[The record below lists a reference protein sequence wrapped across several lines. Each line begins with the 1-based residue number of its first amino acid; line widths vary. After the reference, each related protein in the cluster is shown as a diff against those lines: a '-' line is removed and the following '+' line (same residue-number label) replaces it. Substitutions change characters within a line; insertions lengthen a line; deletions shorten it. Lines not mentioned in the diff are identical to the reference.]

1 MSTCKYCKQSAGLFS
16 SAYKECEAKHSAG
29 VEKLRKLLSEYFLGV
44 SQGATIQREI
54 SQLRKESFLNTD
66 DITSEFTKA
75 LDGYTVAIHRPF
87 SPQMPQVVTSLV
99 SAVGEPYSL
108 LDRNGAITRFAQK
121 LIKGH
126 IAEYFTGKQPIAATQ
141 TAINGVTRALP
152 IANDAVGDA
161 CYYMLE
167 KAATNF
173 LKDGLLTP
181 QEERLVNEYTTSF
194 GIQPASLPTKYQSSD
209 IAKISQAGILSGL
222 QQGQLPPQTMG
233 YPIMLGK
240 GESVLWVYDDVK
252 CFEEKVKREYISN
265 RGGVSIKI
273 AKGVYYRPSTGRTK
287 PVEHN
292 YMNLEGTG
300 NLYVTNKHLIFN
312 SPTKGVK
319 IPYTKIIGVTPY
331 SDGIELNRDGN
342 AKRMILQG
350 FDSWFVMNLL
360 SVVANS

>member
-1 MSTCKYCKQSAGLFS
+1 MSTCKYCNQSAGLFS
-16 SAYKECEAKHSAG
+16 SAHKECEEKHSAG
-29 VEKLRKLLSEYFLGV
+29 VEKLRKLLGDYFLGV

-54 SQLRKESFLNTD
+54 SQMRKESFLNAD
-66 DITSEFTKA
+66 DISSEFTKA
-75 LDGYTVAIHRPF
+75 LDGYTTAIHRPF

-99 SAVGEPYSL
+99 AAVGEPYSL
-108 LDRNGAITRFAQK
+108 LDAGGAITRFAQK

-126 IAEYFTGKQPIAATQ
+126 IAEYFTWKQSISTTQAA
-141 TAINGVTRALP
+141 ISEVMRALP
-152 IANDAVGDA
+152 ITNDAAREA

-194 GIQPASLPTKYQSSD
+194 GIKPASLPAKYKNSD
-209 IAKISQAGILSGL
+209 IAKITQAGILSGL

-240 GESVLWVYDDVK
+240 GESVLWVYNDVK
-252 CFEEKVKREYISN
+252 CFEEKVQREYHSN
-265 RGGVSIKI
+265 RGGLSIKI
-273 AKGVYYRPSTGRTK
+273 MKGVYYRPSTGRTR
-287 PVEHN
+287 PVEHS
-292 YMNLEGTG
+292 YLNLEGTG
-300 NLYVTNKHLIFN
+300 SLYVTNKHLIFN

-342 AKRMILQG
+342 AKRLILQG
-350 FDSWFVMNLL
+350 FDSWFIMNAM
-360 SVVANS
+360 SVVANI

>member
-1 MSTCKYCKQSAGLFS
+1 MSTCKYYNQSAGHFS
-16 SAYKECEAKHSAG
+16 STQKECEAKKKKKKK
-29 VEKLRKLLSEYFLGV
+29 KLRNLLSEYFLRV
-44 SQGATIQREI
+44 AQSAVIQRKV
-54 SQLRKESFLNTD
+54 SLLRKEYFLNAD
-66 DITSEFTKA
+66 DIASEFIKA
-75 LDGYTVAIHRPF
+75 LDGYTAAIHRPF
-87 SPQMPQVVTSLV
+87 PPQLPQVVTSLV

-126 IAEYFTGKQPIAATQ
+126 IAEYFTGKQSISATQ
-141 TAINGVTRALP
+141 TAINGVTRAFP
-152 IANDAVGDA
+152 ITNDAVGDA

-181 QEERLVNEYTTSF
+181 LEERLVNEYTTSF
-194 GIQPASLPTKYQSSD
+194 GIQTAALPAKYQSSD
-209 IAKISQAGILSGL
+209 IAKISQAGILSRL

-233 YPIMLGK
+233 YPIILGK
-240 GESVLWVYDDVK
+240 GESVLWVYNDVK

-265 RGGVSIKI
+265 RGGLSFRIC
-273 AKGVYYRPSTGRTK
+273 KGVYYRPSTGRMK
-287 PVEHN
+287 PVAHS

-319 IPYTKIIGVTPY
+319 IPYTKIIGVSPY

>member
-1 MSTCKYCKQSAGLFS
+1 MSTCKYCNQSASLFS
-16 SAYKECEAKHSAG
+16 SAHRECEEKHTAG
-29 VEKLRKLLSEYFLGV
+29 VEKLRKLLGEYFLGV
-44 SQGATIQREI
+44 AQGSVIQCEV
-54 SQLRKESFLNTD
+54 SQLRKETFLNAD
-66 DITSEFTKA
+66 DIVSEFTKA
-75 LDGYTVAIHRPF
+75 LDNYTTAIHRPF

-108 LDRNGAITRFAQK
+108 LDRNGTITRFAQK

-141 TAINGVTRALP
+141 SAINGVTRALP
-152 IANDAVGDA
+152 VTNDAISDA

-194 GIQPASLPTKYQSSD
+194 GIQPANLPVKYQSGD
-209 IAKISQAGILSGL
+209 IAKISQARILGGI

-273 AKGVYYRPSTGRTK
+273 AKGVYYRPSTGRTR

-300 NLYVTNKHLIFN
+300 NLYITNKHLIFN

-319 IPYTKIIGVTPY
+319 IPYAKIIGVTPY
-331 SDGIELNRDGN
+331 SDGIELNCDGN

>member
-1 MSTCKYCKQSAGLFS
+1 MPTCKYCHQSVGLFS
-16 SAYKECEAKHSAG
+16 SAHKECEEKHTAG
-29 VEKLRKLLSEYFLGV
+29 VEKFRKLLSEYFHGV
-44 SQGATIQREI
+44 AQGATIQHEV
-54 SQLRKESFLNTD
+54 SQLRKEIFLNAD

-75 LDGYTVAIHRPF
+75 LDCYTVAIHRPF

-108 LDRNGAITRFAQK
+108 LDRDGAITRFAQK

-126 IAEYFTGKQPIAATQ
+126 IADYFTGKQPITVTQ
-141 TAINGVTRALP
+141 SVINGVTRSLP

-173 LKDGLLTP
+173 LRDGLLTP

-222 QQGQLPPQTMG
+222 QQGQLPPQTIG

-240 GESVLWVYDDVK
+240 GESVLWVYDNVR
-252 CFEEKVKREYISN
+252 CFEEKVKKEYIGN
-265 RGGVSIKI
+265 RGGVSVRIC
-273 AKGVYYRPSTGRTK
+273 KGVYYRPSTSRVH

-312 SPTKGVK
+312 SPTKGVR

-350 FDSWFVMNLL
+350 FDGWFVMNLL
-360 SVVANS
+360 SVVANN

>member
-1 MSTCKYCKQSAGLFS
+1 MSTCKYCNQSTGLFS
-16 SAYKECEAKHSAG
+16 SVHKECEKKHTIG
-29 VEKLRKLLSEYFLGV
+29 VEKFRKLLSEYFLRV
-44 SQGATIQREI
+44 TQSAAIQQEVL
-54 SQLRKESFLNTD
+54 QLRKDYFLNAD
-66 DITSEFTKA
+66 DVASEFSNA
-75 LDGYTVAIHRPF
+75 LDGYTAAIHRPF

-99 SAVGEPYSL
+99 SAIGEPYSL
-108 LDRNGAITRFAQK
+108 LDSNGAITRFAQK
-121 LIKGH
+121 IIKGH
-126 IAEYFTGKQPIAATQ
+126 IADYFTGKQSISATQ

-152 IANDAVGDA
+152 ITNDAVGDA

-181 QEERLVNEYTTSF
+181 IEEHLVNEYTTSF
-194 GIQPASLPTKYQSSD
+194 GIQPTSLPAKYQNSD
-209 IAKISQAGILSGL
+209 IAKISQARILNEL
-222 QQGQLPPQTMG
+222 QKGKLPQQTMG

-240 GESVLWVYDDVK
+240 DESVLWVYDDVK

-265 RGGVSIKI
+265 RGGISIKI
-273 AKGVYYRPSTGRTK
+273 AKGIYYRPSTGRTK

-292 YMNLEGTG
+292 YMNLEGIG

-312 SPTKGVK
+312 GSTKGVK

-331 SDGIELNRDGN
+331 NDGIELNREGI
-342 AKRMILQG
+342 AKRIVFQG
-350 FDSWFVMNLL
+350 LDSWFVVNLL

>member
-1 MSTCKYCKQSAGLFS
+1 MSTCKYCNQSAGLFS
-16 SAYKECEAKHSAG
+16 SAHKECEAKHSAG
-29 VEKLRKLLSEYFLGV
+29 VEKLRNLLSEYFLRV
-44 SQGATIQREI
+44 AQSAVIQRKV
-54 SQLRKESFLNTD
+54 SLLRKEYFLNAD
-66 DITSEFTKA
+66 DIASEFIKA
-75 LDGYTVAIHRPF
+75 LDGYTAAIHRPF
-87 SPQMPQVVTSLV
+87 PPQLPQVVTSLV

-126 IAEYFTGKQPIAATQ
+126 IAEYFTGKQSISATQ
-141 TAINGVTRALP
+141 TAINGVTRAFP
-152 IANDAVGDA
+152 ITNDAVGDA

-194 GIQPASLPTKYQSSD
+194 GIQTAALPAKYQSSD
-209 IAKISQAGILSGL
+209 IAKISQAGILSRL

-233 YPIMLGK
+233 YPIILGK
-240 GESVLWVYDDVK
+240 GESVLWVYNDVK

-265 RGGVSIKI
+265 RGGLSFRIC
-273 AKGVYYRPSTGRTK
+273 KGVYYRPSTGRMK
-287 PVEHN
+287 PVEHS

-300 NLYVTNKHLIFN
+300 SLYVTNKHLNFN

>member
-16 SAYKECEAKHSAG
+16 SSHKECEEKHTVG
-29 VEKLRKLLSEYFLGV
+29 VEKFRKLLGEYFLGV
-44 SQGATIQREI
+44 TQGGAIQHEV
-54 SQLRKESFLNTD
+54 SQLRKENFLNTD
-66 DITSEFTKA
+66 DIVSEFTKA
-75 LDGYTVAIHRPF
+75 LDGYIATIHRPF

-126 IAEYFTGKQPIAATQ
+126 IAEYFTGKQSIAATQ
-141 TAINGVTRALP
+141 TAINGVTRMLP
-152 IANDAVGDA
+152 ITNDAISDA

-194 GIQPASLPTKYQSSD
+194 GIQPARLPAKYQSGD
-209 IAKISQAGILSGL
+209 IAKISQAGILSGF
-222 QQGQLPPQTMG
+222 QQGQFPPQTMG

-240 GESVLWVYDDVK
+240 GEAVLWVYDNVK

-273 AKGVYYRPSTGRTK
+273 TKGVYYRPSTGRTR
-287 PVEHN
+287 PVEHS

-300 NLYVTNKHLIFN
+300 NLYITNKHLIFN

-360 SVVANS
+360 SVVENS

>member
-1 MSTCKYCKQSAGLFS
+1 MRRETYCWCGKTPETAERILPKSA
-16 SAYKECEAKHSAG
+16 
-29 VEKLRKLLSEYFLGV
+29 V
-44 SQGATIQREI
+44 IQREV
-54 SQLRKESFLNTD
+54 SQLRKDNFLNSD
-66 DITSEFTKA
+66 DIASDFSNA
-75 LDGYTVAIHRPF
+75 LDGYTAVIHRPF
-87 SPQMPQVVTSLV
+87 PPQMAQVVTSLV
-99 SAVGEPYSL
+99 SALGEPYSL

-126 IAEYFTGKQPIAATQ
+126 IAEYFTGKQSISATQ
-141 TAINGVTRALP
+141 TAINSVTRAFP
-152 IANDAVGDA
+152 ITNDTVGDA

-194 GIQPASLPTKYQSSD
+194 GIQTTALPAKYQSGD

-222 QQGQLPPQTMG
+222 QQGKLPPQTLG

-240 GESVLWVYDDVK
+240 GESILWVYDDVK
-252 CFEEKVKREYISN
+252 CFEEKVKREYISI
-265 RGGVSIKI
+265 RGGLSVRIC
-273 AKGVYYRPSTGRTK
+273 KGVYYRPSTGRMK
-287 PVEHN
+287 PVEHS

-300 NLYVTNKHLIFN
+300 NLFVTNKHIIFN